1 MINIS
6 FIIICI
12 VILIFKVFEFIFK
25 RFSNNKLQNY
35 NLQNEKLQ
43 NDNKLGGT
51 IYKNKLKCQLLL
63 TIINE
68 LLKCSN
74 ICFYVKFN
82 NYYISVKYNELS
94 MLNDEF
100 NFLANNLEFKFK
112 EINKNYYLQTEKQEY
127 KNYDEEIKVINNFN
141 HEFKNKINE
150 NLNIKIQ
157 IIEDKNDN
165 KDNIKILTR
174 CQSYNIFNFIKN
186 NNYDP
191 KIFDIIFNKVK
202 DNNYGSNI
210 IDINNIDDE
219 NIKLILYDM
228 IIYKLIENNRLLQIY
243 TNRYIDEYKPLNYSK
258 YINSILNIK
267 NFVKLIKNKQTN
279 ETNNNEQ
286 ILYSYKITYNNNELN
301 NDINILIPYQY
312 DIPKIILKYNNDFNN
327 NFNNNINLNNGKNYY
342 LFNDI
347 TKDEFKIENENA
359 KYISELKLEDK
370 IKIVSK
376 KFQEL
381 KEHIFN
387 LLDIIDFYI
396 FEYNDFNQKISQ
408 FFNKYKNNNIIDNNN
423 NKLTIFDKINCYK
436 FYFDNIDKTKEENKE
451 IIDRFPD
458 IEKKINNSPVYIY
471 LFDFIWINIQNYL
484 VNNLTNNID
493 LVVDLFKEDLK
504 LNNVN
509 NHDFINKIDFITIKS
524 KDISEIKEGEENI
537 PENILLNHFNNNVFL
552 QNSVNSNKEFI
563 IISFIVPGH
572 ATIILIQQKSDHFNV
587 LFFNPHSSFDTK
599 VDETNIYL
607 KYFNVFLKI
616 FGIKNSHKKIN
627 ITYDNYVGYK
637 DLQLLFERPEFLSV
651 GMCLLTSYLFTYFM
665 LHMSLHFELN
675 ENNIS
680 MINKYI
686 YWYIKNQLFK
696 CDFNYEKSLNIEND
710 IVEEKKENNE
720 KFNNQI
726 NNIKIITDF
735 DMNKKI
741 IINKNLSFLNY
752 TETLRCKYNY
762 AINTKN
768 SNEIEQLTNS
778 FNKVNYILNFG
789 LILIKK
795 YIHKEMIIAK
805 NEFEE
810 DKFNKCIDQNRKD
823 KIFKDDAIWYIEFH
837 SNFHIRNLTIN
848 DNEKKF
854 LFPTFHNIIKEV
866 SVKKY
871 NKKLDILN
879 DWKNWHSCDI
889 FTWLYFIVFKVY
901 TLHHTLNTNDLFNF
915 ILNFSKYFLNKNL
928 NLETIFSEFES
939 DKKFID
945 KLSFNLLAK
954 EYFSALQF
962 NLISLNNYNS
972 VDLLNFSNYYLN

>member
-1 MINIS
+1 
-6 FIIICI
+6 
-12 VILIFKVFEFIFK
+12 
-25 RFSNNKLQNY
+25 
-35 NLQNEKLQ
+35 
-43 NDNKLGGT
+43 
-51 IYKNKLKCQLLL
+51 
-63 TIINE
+63 
-68 LLKCSN
+68 
-74 ICFYVKFN
+74 
-82 NYYISVKYNELS
+82 
-94 MLNDEF
+94 
-100 NFLANNLEFKFK
+100 
-112 EINKNYYLQTEKQEY
+112 
-127 KNYDEEIKVINNFN
+127 
-141 HEFKNKINE
+141 
-150 NLNIKIQ
+150 
-157 IIEDKNDN
+157 
-165 KDNIKILTR
+165 
-174 CQSYNIFNFIKN
+174 
-186 NNYDP
+186 
-191 KIFDIIFNKVK
+191 
-202 DNNYGSNI
+202 
-210 IDINNIDDE
+210 
-219 NIKLILYDM
+219 
-228 IIYKLIENNRLLQIY
+228 
-243 TNRYIDEYKPLNYSK
+243 
-258 YINSILNIK
+258 
-267 NFVKLIKNKQTN
+267 
-279 ETNNNEQ
+279 
-286 ILYSYKITYNNNELN
+286 
-301 NDINILIPYQY
+301 
-312 DIPKIILKYNNDFNN
+312 
-327 NFNNNINLNNGKNYY
+327 
-342 LFNDI
+342 
-347 TKDEFKIENENA
+347 
-359 KYISELKLEDK
+359 
-370 IKIVSK
+370 
-376 KFQEL
+376 
-381 KEHIFN
+381 
-387 LLDIIDFYI
+387 
-396 FEYNDFNQKISQ
+396 
-408 FFNKYKNNNIIDNNN
+408 
-423 NKLTIFDKINCYK
+423 
-436 FYFDNIDKTKEENKE
+436 
-451 IIDRFPD
+451 
-458 IEKKINNSPVYIY
+458 
-471 LFDFIWINIQNYL
+471 
-484 VNNLTNNID
+484 
-493 LVVDLFKEDLK
+493 
-504 LNNVN
+504 
-509 NHDFINKIDFITIKS
+509 
-524 KDISEIKEGEENI
+524 
-537 PENILLNHFNNNVFL
+537 
-552 QNSVNSNKEFI
+552 
-563 IISFIVPGH
+563 
-572 ATIILIQQKSDHFNV
+572 
-587 LFFNPHSSFDTK
+587 
-599 VDETNIYL
+599 
-607 KYFNVFLKI
+607 
-616 FGIKNSHKKIN
+616 
-627 ITYDNYVGYK
+627 
-637 DLQLLFERPEFLSV
+637 
-651 GMCLLTSYLFTYFM
+651 
-665 LHMSLHFELN
+665 
-675 ENNIS
+675 
-680 MINKYI
+680 
-686 YWYIKNQLFK
+686 LFK